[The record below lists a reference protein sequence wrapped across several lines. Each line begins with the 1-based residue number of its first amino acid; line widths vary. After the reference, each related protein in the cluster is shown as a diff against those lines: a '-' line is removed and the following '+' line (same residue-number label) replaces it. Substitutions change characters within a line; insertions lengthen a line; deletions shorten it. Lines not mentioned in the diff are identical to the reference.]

1 MIVLVVC
8 SGQLVRRSQARTFMR
23 LVLIPV
29 VHGRS
34 IIVSAGD
41 FGLLGVDSL
50 SLDVLR
56 RGRVAR
62 ILVFIRLI
70 SIAPI
75 LSLPLIPTLL
85 LTQVLP
91 LFSADSL

>member
-1 MIVLVVC
+1 MLTLVIVLVVC

-34 IIVSAGD
+34 VVVSPSD

-56 RGRVAR
+56 
-62 ILVFIRLI
+62 
-70 SIAPI
+70 
-75 LSLPLIPTLL
+75 
-85 LTQVLP
+85 
-91 LFSADSL
+91 